1 MAKNKSNDAG
11 AKKAGSSSASD
22 KYAKTL
28 RDAGQK
34 AAELAQNPV
43 ARSMLAAGLVAAA
56 AALTANQKVRANTR
70 KAMQDA
76 ADNAE
81 AAADT
86 ASKVGA
92 AIVTA
97 ATEAVRKM
105 MGSERRDPASKPSP
119 DTPLRR
125 STDAPAAKAAKPKS
139 PAKSS
144 TTKPA
149 AAKPATAR
157 PAAKKAAP
165 RAKAA
170 SAGSAGAG
178 SKSAKSGTKVRKS
191 PAKKASSPAAS

>member
-11 AKKAGSSSASD
+11 GKKDAGSAASD
-22 KYAKTL
+22 KYAKAL

-97 ATEAVRKM
+97 ATDAVRKM
-105 MGSERRDPASKPSP
+105 MGSERRDPASKPGP

-125 STDAPAAKAAKPKS
+125 SSDASAAKTAKPK
-139 PAKSS
+139 
-144 TTKPA
+144 TKPA
-149 AAKPATAR
+149 AAKPA
-157 PAAKKAAP
+157 AKKASAP

-170 SAGSAGAG
+170 SAGSTAAAP
-178 SKSAKSGTKVRKS
+178 KAKSGTKTRKS
-191 PAKKASSPAAS
+191 PAKKAGATASAG

>member
-11 AKKAGSSSASD
+11 GKKDAGSAASD
-22 KYAKTL
+22 KYAKAL

-97 ATEAVRKM
+97 ATDAVRKM
-105 MGSERRDPASKPSP
+105 MGSERRDPASKPGP

-125 STDAPAAKAAKPKS
+125 SSDASAAKTAKPK
-139 PAKSS
+139 
-144 TTKPA
+144 TKPA
-149 AAKPATAR
+149 AAKSGSTKTATAK
-157 PAAKKAAP
+157 PAAKKASAP

-170 SAGSAGAG
+170 SAGSTAAAP
-178 SKSAKSGTKVRKS
+178 KAKNGTKARKS
-191 PAKKASSPAAS
+191 PAKKAGATTSAG

>member
-11 AKKAGSSSASD
+11 GKKGSTSSASD
-22 KYAKTL
+22 KYAKAL

-34 AAELAQNPV
+34 ASELAQNPV

-56 AALTANQKVRANTR
+56 AALTANQKVRSNTR

-125 STDAPAAKAAKPKS
+125 SSDAPAAKTAKPKAKTGT
-139 PAKSS
+139 AKSGS
-144 TTKPA
+144 TKAVT
-149 AAKPATAR
+149 AK
-157 PAAKKAAP
+157 PAAKKAVP

-170 SAGSAGAG
+170 SAGSASAAPQTA
-178 SKSAKSGTKVRKS
+178 KSATKARKS
-191 PAKKASSPAAS
+191 PAKKAASPAAS